1 MNYLKKFE
9 DIDFDTLVKQMK
21 AELNKYWKIEMIY
34 FKESI
39 YKLSNICNFETTDE
53 YINKFEHNVKNNFAY
68 LSDTK
73 FIYITYH
80 HNDDF
85 FGWNDTEN
93 FLIQNDYTNMGKI
106 EITSD
111 DIKRYKI
118 WTKSKK
124 YNL

>member
-1 MNYLKKFE
+1 M
-9 DIDFDTLVKQMK
+9 
-21 AELNKYWKIEMIY
+21 
-34 FKESI
+34 
-39 YKLSNICNFETTDE
+39 
-53 YINKFEHNVKNNFAY
+53 FAY

-93 FLIQNDYTNMGKI
+93 FLIENDYTNMGKI